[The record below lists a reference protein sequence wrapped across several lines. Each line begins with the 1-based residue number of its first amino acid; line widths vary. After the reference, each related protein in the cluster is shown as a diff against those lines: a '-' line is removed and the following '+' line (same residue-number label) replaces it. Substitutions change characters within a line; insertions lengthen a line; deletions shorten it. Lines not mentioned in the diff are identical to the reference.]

1 MIKSQENFELVLI
14 FCSMFIGFSILGSMF
29 PVFVIFGLMFGYAL
43 SIIVNKSCDENKSN
57 KELTDSIS

>member
-43 SIIVNKSCDENKSN
+43 SIIDKSCDENKSN